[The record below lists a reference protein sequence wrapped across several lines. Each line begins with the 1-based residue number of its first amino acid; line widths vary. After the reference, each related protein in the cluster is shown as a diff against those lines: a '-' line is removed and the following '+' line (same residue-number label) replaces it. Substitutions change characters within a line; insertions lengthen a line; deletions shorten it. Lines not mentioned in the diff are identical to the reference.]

1 MKELTII
8 AASNNQKKLAE
19 MKDIL
24 SRLGVNV
31 ISQAQAGI
39 TVSPEETGS
48 TFEENARIKAETVMK
63 LSAMPAVADDSGLE
77 VKALDGEPGIY
88 SARYGGDKCKSDAD
102 RTALLLSNMQ
112 DKEQRE
118 AKFVSCIAC
127 VFPNGDVIT
136 ARGEIC
142 GQISYSPRGSGG
154 FGYDPVF
161 FIPEYGKTMAELDPE
176 LKNHI
181 SHRASALTAF
191 RNNLA
196 IYLNSK

>member
-176 LKNHI
+176 LINHI
-181 SHRASALTAF
+181 SHSASSLTAF